1 MVERKFFTRGE
12 TEQLVKKMMG
22 AEKLVI
28 ICPQYVYPYS
38 HQIRPS
44 DVNNFLS
51 IDTQTLFEVLEI
63 PKEKLKEVY
72 EFKKE
77 IGLFIGTFTKNG
89 KQNLANLLGK
99 TLEIYSQPTPEPI
112 SDSKFKEVFEPQK
125 INTGFKKLISF

>member
-1 MVERKFFTRGE
+1 MVERKFFIRGE
-12 TEQLVKKMMG
+12 PEQLVKKMMG

-28 ICPQYVYPYS
+28 ICPQYVYPHL
-38 HQIRPS
+38 HQIRPL
-44 DVNNFLS
+44 DVNNSFS

-99 TLEIYSQPTPEPI
+99 TLEIYPQLTSKPI
-112 SDSKFKEVFEPQK
+112 SGSDFKEVFQPQK
-125 INTGFKKLISF
+125 TGRFNFMG